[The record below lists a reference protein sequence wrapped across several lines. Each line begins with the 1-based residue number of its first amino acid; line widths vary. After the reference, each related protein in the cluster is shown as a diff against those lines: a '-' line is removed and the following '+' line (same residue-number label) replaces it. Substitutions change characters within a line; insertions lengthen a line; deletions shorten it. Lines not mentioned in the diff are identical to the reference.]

1 MSLVKSLLKQA
12 SILGKPLSA
21 FSRNKA
27 KANHLLLQACKKEN
41 TLLVSRFIWPGVKV
55 GIGTKSLAL
64 IFKT

>member
-21 FSRNKA
+21 FSRSKA

-41 TLLVSRFIWPGVKV
+41 TLLDSITFY
-55 GIGTKSLAL
+55 LARS
-64 IFKT
+64 